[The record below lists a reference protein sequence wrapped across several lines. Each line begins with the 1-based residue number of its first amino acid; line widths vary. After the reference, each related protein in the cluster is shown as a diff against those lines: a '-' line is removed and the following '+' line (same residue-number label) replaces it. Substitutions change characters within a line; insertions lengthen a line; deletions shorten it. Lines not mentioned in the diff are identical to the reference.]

1 MKKSYLLLLGLLIM
15 CSQVFAQYKTPPQR
29 GSKAPMPE
37 SLKNSFTIPKH
48 WVKEGEEAN
57 ALPQLDYQNLPP
69 AQLKDRQLQNPVQ
82 ITYDAATELPILI
95 EGSPAG
101 LPELRGAPLIQKGQ
115 QYLDF
120 FKRELKITDPRGE
133 FVLVQES
140 KDELQQSHLR
150 LRQQYRGLEVY
161 GGEVLLHLKDD
172 KVYMLNG
179 RYFASPQLKSVT
191 PKITEAN
198 ALQIAMAEIGKTEK
212 IRTFGPQE
220 ILAVGQQVAKKQLV
234 IYHPQ
239 VRDEKATLCW
249 YFEIASSFLSR
260 WAYFVDAQTGEVLHK
275 HSLVCKFNHAEGKTA
290 PHTHGHLSIAEDQTL
305 NLPAALDG
313 PATAQATDL
322 LGVRRNINTYQVGTT
337 YFLLDA
343 SKDMFQATA
352 SKMPDEPEG
361 AIITLDLRNTAEGDA
376 FFLTS
381 ANNAWNNPTAV
392 SAHYNAGVA
401 YDYFKK
407 TFNRLSINGRG
418 GNIISLIN
426 VADDDGSA
434 LDNAYWNGEAMFYGN
449 GKTELRALARSLDV
463 AGHEMSHGVI
473 QNTANLNYEN
483 ESGALNESFADIF
496 GAMIDRDDWK
506 IGEDVVQARFFP
518 SGALRDMENPNN
530 GGRSLNDPGWQPA
543 NYSERYTGTEDNGGV
558 HINSGITNRAF
569 VLFATK
575 VGKADAEQVF
585 YAALSKY
592 LTRSSRFVDARIA
605 VVRAAR
611 ERGGETM
618 AKAAE
623 DAFTAVGIGTGTAT
637 APPSDVTTNRGTN
650 FVLAV
655 KGDELGM
662 TIFNTSN
669 GVVLDLPLADG
680 IGKKPSIS
688 DDGSVVVFIN
698 KRKQIRFLEIDW
710 AQSRWDTGT
719 LSRERIWESTAISKD
734 GNRLAVIS
742 TTFPDRITV
751 IDLTRSTNNT
761 KEFQLYNPTFTEG
774 VQSGEVVGAD
784 AMDWDLSGQTI
795 LYDAYNEIKL
805 SGFSAYNY
813 WDMGLLNVWN
823 NTRKTFGDGKIQK
836 IFTGLEEGENVGNPA
851 FAKNTPYIFTFD
863 YIVDANGNGQLDSR
877 DEYSVLAINLESGD
891 VGTIYEDNVDI
902 GFPSY
907 NVTDNQVFFN
917 ARSSSGADV
926 VAQVTLATDK
936 INAGTAAPTIY
947 RSNYTWGIPFATG
960 SRILTSTKDELLKD
974 DQLLIYPN
982 PFADNLMIEVQQDK
996 RQEVWLRIQDLLGR
1010 QLKQEKWTLGPG
1022 TTRQQISLEDLPA
1035 GTYVLQLR
1043 AGNKVSARKVVKKV
1057 SE

>member
-15 CSQVFAQYKTPPQR
+15 GTEVFAQYKTPPQR
-29 GSKAPMPE
+29 GSADPIPE
-37 SLKNSFTIPKH
+37 SVKNSFTIPKH
-48 WVKEGEEAN
+48 WIKESSASPVQPN
-57 ALPQLDYQNLPP
+57 LDYQNLPQ

-82 ITYDAATELPILI
+82 ITYDPSTELPILI
-95 EGSPAG
+95 EGSPND

-120 FKRELKITDPRGE
+120 FKRELKISDPRAE

-140 KDELQQSHLR
+140 KDELEQTHLR
-150 LRQQYRGLEVY
+150 LRQQYQGIEIY
-161 GGEVLLHLKDD
+161 GSEVLLHLHKDQ
-172 KVYMLNG
+172 VYMFNG
-179 RYFASPQLKSVT
+179 RYFASPQLKNLL

-198 ALQIAMAEIGKTEK
+198 ALQIALAEIGKSEK
-212 IRTFGPQE
+212 VRTFGPQE
-220 ILAVGQQVAKKQLV
+220 MLAVGQQVAKKQLV

-249 YFEIASSFLSR
+249 YFEIAPSFLSR

-275 HSLVCKFNHAEGKTA
+275 HTLVCKFNHTAGKTE
-290 PHTHGHLSIAEDQTL
+290 PHAHGHLSIAEDQTL
-305 NLPAALDG
+305 NLPTAVDG

-322 LGVRRNINTYQVGTT
+322 LGVRRNINTYLVGTT

-343 SKDMFQATA
+343 SKDMFQPTA

-361 AIITLDLRNTAEGDA
+361 AIITLDLRNTAEGSA

-381 ANNAWNNPTAV
+381 NNNTWNNPTAI

-449 GKTELRALARSLDV
+449 GKSELKALARGLDI

-506 IGEDVVQARFFP
+506 IGEDVVQISAFP

-543 NYSERYTGTEDNGGV
+543 TYSQRYMGTEDNGGV
-558 HINSGITNRAF
+558 HINSGIPNRAF
-569 VLFATK
+569 VVFAGK
-575 VGKADAEQVF
+575 VGKNSAEQVF
-585 YAALSKY
+585 FAALSKY

-611 ERGGETM
+611 ERGGDAM
-618 AKAAE
+618 AKSAE
-623 DAFTAVGIGTGTAT
+623 EAFDAVGIVAGTST
-637 APPSDVTTNRGTN
+637 APPSDVSANRGTN

-655 KGDELGM
+655 KGDELGL

-669 GVVLDLPLADG
+669 GVVLDLPFPDG
-680 IGKKPSIS
+680 ISKKPSIS
-688 DDGSVVVFIN
+688 DNGAAIVFIN

-710 AQSRWDTGT
+710 AQSSWDTGT
-719 LSRERIWESTAISKD
+719 LSKERIWESIAISKD

-742 TTFPDRITV
+742 TNNPDRIMV

-761 KEFQLYNPTFTEG
+761 KEFQLFNPTFTEG
-774 VQSGEVVGAD
+774 VQSGEVLGAD

-805 SGFSAYNY
+805 SGFGAYNY

-823 NTRKTFGDGKIQK
+823 NTSKNFGDGKIQK

-863 YIVDANGNGQLDSR
+863 YIVDANGNGQIDSR
-877 DEYSVLAINLESGD
+877 DEYSVLAINLEGGD

-917 ARSSSGADV
+917 ARSSGGADV
-926 VAQVTLATDK
+926 VAQVALATDK

-960 SRILTSTKDELLKD
+960 RRILTSTRDELLKD

-996 RQEVWLRIQDLLGR
+996 RQDVVIELQDLLGR
-1010 QLKQEKWTLGPG
+1010 RMKQEKWTLGPG
-1022 TTRQQISLEDLPA
+1022 TSRQQLSLEGLPT

-1043 AGNKVSARKVVKKV
+1043 AGNKVSARKVVKR
-1057 SE
+1057 